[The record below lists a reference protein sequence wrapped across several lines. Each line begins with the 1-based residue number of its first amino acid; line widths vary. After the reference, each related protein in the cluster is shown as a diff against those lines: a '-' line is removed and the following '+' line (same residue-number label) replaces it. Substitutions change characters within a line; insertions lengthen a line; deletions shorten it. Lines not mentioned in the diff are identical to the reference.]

1 MMITSQQVRELPG
14 SIRTAS
20 VSNLEWNSTYKFRTS
35 KSKFMD
41 LMLLL
46 RKTEKIWLPI
56 LNKIFNSW
64 KRVSSQRRMPKRVN
78 RNNKRR
84 KKSIRASQSK
94 QKRVNRNRLKKVSPN
109 QRRMKKHRKA
119 RQRKVLKKSY
129 KKVSK
134 KTNQKDKSQRAKE
147 IKTQKMNKSQQLNHR
162 PNLK

>member
-1 MMITSQQVRELPG
+1 MTIISQLVRELPG

-20 VSNLEWNSTYKFRTS
+20 ISNLEWNSTYKFRTS

-41 LMLLL
+41 LMFLLT
-46 RKTEKIWLPI
+46 KTEKRSLLIS
-56 LNKIFNSW
+56 NKIYNSW
-64 KRVSSQRRMPKRVN
+64 KRVSSQRRMPKRIN

-94 QKRVNRNRLKKVSPN
+94 QKRVNRNKLKKVSLN
-109 QRRMKKHRKA
+109 QLKKHRKA

-147 IKTQKMNKSQQLNHR
+147 IKTPKMNKSRQLNHK
-162 PNLK
+162 PNHK